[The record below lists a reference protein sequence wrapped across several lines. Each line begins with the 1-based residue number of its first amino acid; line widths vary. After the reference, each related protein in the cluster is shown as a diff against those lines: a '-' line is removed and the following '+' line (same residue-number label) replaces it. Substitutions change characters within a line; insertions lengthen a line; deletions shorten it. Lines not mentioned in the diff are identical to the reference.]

1 MKLHINFGNKS
12 ITISE
17 PFVCSPQSRHVNGEE
32 IGSEI
37 FKCSEHSQYLDCISH
52 TVGGNPMQHRGIGTR
67 GRFRLDLGK

>member
-12 ITISE
+12 ITTSE

-37 FKCSEHSQYLDCISH
+37 FKCSEHSQYRDRISH
-52 TVGGNPMQHRGIGTR
+52 TVGSSPIQHRGIGPR
-67 GRFRLDLGK
+67 